1 MQHFFGGTVRD
12 GLQGHRG
19 FQTFH
24 KCVDCGVGLAEDAPC
39 ALSGLGRK
47 TNLTFAVLTA
57 YFTLVF
63 STTLAEEEEVRITK
77 RQRTGT
83 L

>member
-1 MQHFFGGTVRD
+1 MQHFFGVTVRPMV
-12 GLQGHRG
+12 L
-19 FQTFH
+19 TVTAVS
-24 KCVDCGVGLAEDAPC
+24 KLSINVWLWAEDAPC